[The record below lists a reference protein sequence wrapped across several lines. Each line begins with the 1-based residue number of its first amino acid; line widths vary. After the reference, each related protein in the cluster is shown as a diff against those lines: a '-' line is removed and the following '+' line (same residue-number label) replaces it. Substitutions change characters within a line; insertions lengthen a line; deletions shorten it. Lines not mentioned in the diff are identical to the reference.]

1 MIPFFRRIRKQLAES
16 NKPFQYLRYAIGEIV
31 LVVIGIL
38 IALQI
43 NNWNE
48 NRKDKILQLNYTQQL
63 SNNLKKDILVL
74 KESIELNNFFDD
86 ESYYLL
92 DYILNKLTNPDS
104 LRLAIATHTAS
115 GMETHKSNPSVYN
128 DLINTGNLN
137 LYHDPIFKEL
147 LNNYFINASPNL
159 DRHLETETWERYIQE
174 VIKYVD
180 PLLWKT
186 INMERDYP
194 NYGDYIDLGNH
205 IDLRDYEI
213 DWEGMR
219 NSKELKIKLKKAIAS
234 RALANRIV
242 KEYLD
247 KAIELENY
255 IKENKDNL

>member
-1 MIPFFRRIRKQLAES
+1 MIKFFRIIRKNLLNEG
-16 NKPFQYLRYAIGEIV
+16 KTTKYLKYAIGEIV

-48 NRKDKILQLNYTQQL
+48 ERKDKILQMNYSQQL
-63 SNNLKKDILVL
+63 SDNLEKDIVHL
-74 KESIELNNFFDD
+74 KESIELNKFFDD
-86 ESYYLL
+86 ESFYLL
-92 DYILNKLTNPDS
+92 DYLLNNLTNPDS
-104 LRLAIATHTAS
+104 LRLAIATHNAS
-115 GMETHKSNPSVYN
+115 GMETHTSNPSVYN
-128 DLINTGNLN
+128 DLINTGNLK

-147 LNNYFINASPNL
+147 LNTYFINASPNL
-159 DRHLETETWERYIQE
+159 DRHLETEIWERYVQE

-186 INMERDYP
+186 INIERNYP
-194 NYGDYIDLGNH
+194 NFGNYIDLRNN

>member
-1 MIPFFRRIRKQLAES
+1 MINFFRRIRKRLADD
-16 NKPFQYLRYAIGEIV
+16 NKPLKYLRYAIGEIV

-48 NRKDKILQLNYTQQL
+48 NRKDKILRLNYSQQL
-63 SNNLKKDILVL
+63 SDNLEKDILVL
-74 KESIELNNFFDD
+74 KESIELNNSYDV
-86 ESYYLL
+86 ESFYLL
-92 DYILNKLTNPDS
+92 DYLLNKLIDPDS
-104 LRLAIATHTAS
+104 LRLAIATNTAS
-115 GMETHKSNPSVYN
+115 GMETHTSNPSVYN

-137 LYHDPIFKEL
+137 LYHDPFFKEL
-147 LNNYFINASPNL
+147 LNNYFINSRPNL
-159 DRHLETETWERYIQE
+159 DRHLETELWERYIQE

-186 INMERDYP
+186 INSEQNYP
-194 NYGDYIDLGNH
+194 NFEDY

-219 NSKELKIKLKKAIAS
+219 NSKELKLKLKKAIAS
-234 RALANRIV
+234 RTLANKIV
-242 KEYLD
+242 KEYLN
-247 KAIELENY
+247 KANELNNY